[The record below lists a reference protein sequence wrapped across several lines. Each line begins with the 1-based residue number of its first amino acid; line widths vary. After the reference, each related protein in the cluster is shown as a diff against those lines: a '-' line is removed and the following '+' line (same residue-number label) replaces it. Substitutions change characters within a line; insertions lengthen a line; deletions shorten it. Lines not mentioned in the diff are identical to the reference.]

1 MKYHSP
7 LCFPSHNIKK
17 NTETHPPPTREV
29 IIEQPLI
36 CHVVPPFE
44 CSEGIVSVPMLVLL
58 CISQQLY
65 SFRSSHQRFSVKK
78 CVLRS
83 FAKFT
88 GVFLS
93 ILPIFQEH
101 LFLQKKSGL
110 LFLQF
115 YLSLSLRNIV
125 FSVTSIITLSV
136 KLSQMTWAYVTSF
149 VLYQPVC
156 FFCMYLR

>member
-58 CISQQLY
+58 CISQQLC

-88 GVFLS
+88 GK
-93 ILPIFQEH
+93 H
-101 LFLQKKSGL
+101 LCQRASGL
-110 LFLQF
+110 QLCKKETLAQ
-115 YLSLSLRNIV
+115 V
-125 FSVTSIITLSV
+125 FSCQFCQFSKSTFFYRRSLGSCF
-136 KLSQMTWAYVTSF
+136 YSF
-149 VLYQPVC
+149 T
-156 FFCMYLR
+156 FHFHSEI

>member
-1 MKYHSP
+1 MTLQSLMKYHSP

-88 GVFLS
+88 GK
-93 ILPIFQEH
+93 H
-101 LFLQKKSGL
+101 LCQSL
-110 LFLQF
+110 LFNKVEEEEEEHRQLQNVMRF
-115 YLSLSLRNIV
+115 TQTQKTV
-125 FSVTSIITLSV
+125 F
-136 KLSQMTWAYVTSF
+136 
-149 VLYQPVC
+149 
-156 FFCMYLR
+156 